1 MTSQDTQQ
9 RPIPN
14 VPEGT
19 PGRDWRADLPPALP
33 SGAQQPWRRLG
44 PGSRAWVAIVTA
56 VALVLMAIAGVFA
69 LSFGFATTAFERN
82 GVVVLTPSEYVAT
95 TTSCSG
101 ARDAA
106 GVREGARIVFKSG
119 PDSFGTD
126 LGKGVLRS
134 GRCVFPF
141 TLSSVHAD
149 PDVNYAVTV
158 GDASATP
165 VAGSELASTSG
176 TLMVSLAG

>member
-19 PGRDWRADLPPALP
+19 PGRDWRADLPAALP
-33 SGAQQPWRRLG
+33 QGAQQPWRRHG
-44 PGSRAWVAIVTA
+44 PGSRTWVAILTA
-56 VALVLMAIAGVFA
+56 IVLVVMAIAGIFA
-69 LSFGFATTAFERN
+69 LSFGFATTAFERQ
-82 GVVVLTPSEYVAT
+82 GAVVLTPSEYAAT
-95 TTSCSG
+95 STSCSG
-101 ARDAA
+101 ARNAA
-106 GVREGARIVFKSG
+106 GVKEDARIEFVNGS
-119 PDSFGTD
+119 DTFGAS

-158 GDASATP
+158 GDSPATP
-165 VAGSELASTSG
+165 VSGSELASTSG
-176 TLMVSLAG
+176 TLMVYLAD

>member
-1 MTSQDTQQ
+1 M
-9 RPIPN
+9 
-14 VPEGT
+14 
-19 PGRDWRADLPPALP
+19 
-33 SGAQQPWRRLG
+33 
-44 PGSRAWVAIVTA
+44 A
-56 VALVLMAIAGVFA
+56 VVGIFA
-69 LSFGFATTAFERN
+69 VSFGFATTAFERE

-95 TTSCSG
+95 SKTCSG

-106 GVREGARIVFKSG
+106 GVREGSRIVFRNGS
-119 PDSFGTD
+119 DSFGTE
-126 LGKGVLRS
+126 LGAGVLRS

-158 GDASATP
+158 GDAQATP

>member
-19 PGRDWRADLPPALP
+19 PGRDWRAELPAPLP
-33 SGAQQPWRRLG
+33 QGSQQPWRRHG
-44 PGSRAWVAIVTA
+44 PGSRTWVGVLTA
-56 VALVLMAIAGVFA
+56 VVLVIMAVVGIFA
-69 LSFGFATTAFERN
+69 VSFGFATTAFERE

-95 TTSCSG
+95 SKTCSG

-106 GVREGARIVFKSG
+106 GVREGSRIVFRNGS
-119 PDSFGTD
+119 DSFGTE
-126 LGKGVLRS
+126 LGAGVLRS

-158 GDASATP
+158 GDAQATP

>member
-14 VPEGT
+14 VPQGT
-19 PGRDWRADLPPALP
+19 PGRDWRAELPQALP
-33 SGAQQPWRRLG
+33 QGPQQPWRRHG
-44 PGSRAWVAIVTA
+44 PGSRTWVGVLTAIVLVVMAGAGIFA
-56 VALVLMAIAGVFA
+56 V
-69 LSFGFATTAFERN
+69 SFGFATTAFERQ
-82 GVVVLTPSEYVAT
+82 GVVVLTPSEYMAT
-95 TTSCSG
+95 TTTCSG
-101 ARDAA
+101 ARDAE
-106 GVREGARIVFKSG
+106 GVKEGARIVFKSG
-119 PDSFGTD
+119 SDTFDTE
-126 LGKGVLRS
+126 LGEGVLRS

-158 GDASATP
+158 GGAQATP